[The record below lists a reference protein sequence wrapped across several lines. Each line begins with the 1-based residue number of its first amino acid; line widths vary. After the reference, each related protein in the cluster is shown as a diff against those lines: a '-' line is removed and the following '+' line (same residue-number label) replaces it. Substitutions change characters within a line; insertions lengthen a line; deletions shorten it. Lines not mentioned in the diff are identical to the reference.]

1 MAGRSDHAVALAERA
16 ALVSNEPRGR
26 AETARVRGIAELQ
39 RGTPSKGLQ
48 IFLAGARELGDDETE
63 KALEMLVYAAESAS
77 LAGDAGGMRAV
88 SQAAS
93 KLSVGQDERASF
105 LLRFLSGLGPFS
117 EGDAAGAAL
126 LKEAVA
132 AG

>member
-1 MAGRSDHAVALAERA
+1 
-16 ALVSNEPRGR
+16 
-26 AETARVRGIAELQ
+26 
-39 RGTPSKGLQ
+39 
-48 IFLAGARELGDDETE
+48 
-63 KALEMLVYAAESAS
+63 MLVYAAESAS

-105 LLRFLSGLGPFS
+105 LLRFLSRAEARSARETPT
-117 EGDAAGAAL
+117 GAAL